1 MKLAIIGITGR
12 IGSRI
17 ATEALNRGHSVT
29 GFARN
34 PGAGTAPTGVTVL
47 QGDAGQPEA
56 LATSLRGFD
65 AVVAAGRFASY
76 SAGPLVQALRLA
88 GVKRVLVVGGAGSLE
103 VAPGVALVT
112 TPGFPEAYKPEA
124 SAGLVFLNELRR
136 IDDLEWTFFSPAAEI
151 NPGERTGTF
160 RLGGDALLTD
170 AEGHSRISMEDY
182 AIAAVDELEAPK
194 NIRKRFTIAY

>member
-76 SAGPLVQALRLA
+76 STGPLVQALRLA
-88 GVKRVLVVGGAGSLE
+88 GVKRVLVVGGGCCPGHHARLPGSL
-103 VAPGVALVT
+103 
-112 TPGFPEAYKPEA
+112 
-124 SAGLVFLNELRR
+124 
-136 IDDLEWTFFSPAAEI
+136 
-151 NPGERTGTF
+151 
-160 RLGGDALLTD
+160 
-170 AEGHSRISMEDY
+170 
-182 AIAAVDELEAPK
+182 
-194 NIRKRFTIAY
+194 